1 MERLVSEVGQGRRI
15 ARFPEL
21 GTEPL
26 PVEPHVSEEFFE
38 RERERLFRKVWL
50 NVGRVEEVPE
60 PGRYIVRDVAVLRT
74 SVIIVRGK
82 DGVIRGFHN
91 MCTHR
96 GNKVAKDCA
105 GKRGAFV
112 CGFHGWTYD
121 LQGKLIHVTDEEE
134 FYDLKKEELGL
145 RPVATDVWEGFIF
158 IHSDPNPAESLLEYM
173 GEMVGRLHGFPFND
187 MPLVEQW
194 SAEVNANWKT
204 FTEAFLEGYHAEYLH
219 KNTYPEFSRNKSW
232 NKVNIHLLR
241 RHAFYGLTAKH
252 EHRPGPVEALALKA
266 GFSLVYSGETN
277 QGQELPPGVNPE
289 RSPNWS
295 FDANVI
301 FPNFLL
307 VIGSGWYATIAFL
320 PVDVNHSS
328 YDYRYYASRP
338 RTAGVRVAQE
348 YGKLLLRDAA
358 REDLSTIEDTHAMQC
373 SGAMTHMPISDQEAV
388 IRQWWNGI
396 LGYVA

>member
-1 MERLVSEVGQGRRI
+1 MRTGPMSADSHSRP
-15 ARFPEL
+15 RFSEL
-21 GTEPL
+21 GTD
-26 PVEPHVSEEFFE
+26 PVPIEPHVSEEFFE

-204 FTEAFLEGYHAEYLH
+204 FTEAFLEGYHVEYVH
-219 KNTYPEFSRNKSW
+219 KGTYPEASKKKTW
-232 NKVNIHLLR
+232 NKVDMELIG
-241 RHAFYGLTAKH
+241 RHGYYTA
-252 EHRPGPVEALALKA
+252 A
-266 GFSLVYSGETN
+266 G
-277 QGQELPPGVNPE
+277 
-289 RSPNWS
+289 
-295 FDANVI
+295 
-301 FPNFLL
+301 
-307 VIGSGWYATIAFL
+307 
-320 PVDVNHSS
+320 
-328 YDYRYYASRP
+328 
-338 RTAGVRVAQE
+338 
-348 YGKLLLRDAA
+348 
-358 REDLSTIEDTHAMQC
+358 
-373 SGAMTHMPISDQEAV
+373 
-388 IRQWWNGI
+388 
-396 LGYVA
+396 